1 MGEERGMETGERGG
15 RRGGRGMET
24 GERGGRTVA

>member
-15 RRGGRGMET
+15 RREGRGMET